1 LEVDK
6 AKISEMVA
14 AFGHRLQVVGVDCS
28 QVLHD
33 SEKYLPELQA
43 VAKSV
48 FVNNIRN
55 SIDQSQIDRT
65 AIVFGGVKVRLMH

>member
-1 LEVDK
+1 MFQDSATAYGFQFHLEVDK

-14 AFGHRLQVVGVDCS
+14 AFGHRLQVVGVECS
-28 QVLHD
+28 QVLND

-48 FVNNIRN
+48 FGRWADMLN
-55 SIDQSQIDRT
+55 
-65 AIVFGGVKVRLMH
+65 